1 MASVSRMLIL
11 SPALAAL
18 AAAALP
24 ASPAAAQAPRPVVR
38 PATETMDAL
47 PALAAAPQHAPP
59 AVMRLTLEEAKQ
71 RAVSNS
77 KLLGAA
83 AHNVDSKGYAV
94 RAMRADYFPKVIGT
108 ELYMH
113 FNDDLGSVLTVGRKT
128 TRGPLGV
135 RTFTVPGR
143 VLSFAVVNQD
153 TSVASVNAVQPLTDL
168 LKVRQGVKIA
178 QADQGIAQAELE
190 AGTRKIVSGVEQL
203 YWGLLAARR
212 IQAGA
217 QEGMRGA
224 EMLAK
229 TGSLEGRTALV
240 EAQQG
245 LQQVDQQIADLQEQ
259 MNGLL
264 DLPLCTTLDLV
275 EPPLPGVP
283 FHCADDV
290 VGLALANSP
299 EIREAQET
307 IAKAEA
313 AVAAG
318 KLDYVPSIAVVG
330 GYSNQTFADYI
341 QPNFSYVGVVG
352 SYTFIDWGK
361 RKNTIR
367 ERQQLL
373 AAAHLKLQAT
383 QDDVRQKAVKAFRE
397 VGETLAALQTA
408 QQLVE
413 LRKEAE
419 KAATTPQALR
429 NPAPLLEA
437 TKARALAEVD
447 AIKADLAYRQAYVNL
462 MILIGKQ

>member
-1 MASVSRMLIL
+1 MTSVTRLVFL
-11 SPALAAL
+11 SPALTAL
-18 AAAALP
+18 TLAALP
-24 ASPAAAQAPRPVVR
+24 ASPAQAPRPVIR
-38 PATETMDAL
+38 LTMEPMDAP

-83 AHNVDSKGYAV
+83 AHNVESKGYAV
-94 RAMRADYFPKVIGT
+94 RAMRANYFPQVVGNAF
-108 ELYMH
+108 YFH
-113 FNDDLGSVLTVGRKT
+113 FNDDLGDVLT
-128 TRGPLGV
+128 TRRREISGPLG
-135 RTFTVPGR
+135 RPTFTTPGR
-143 VLSFAVVNQD
+143 VIDFAVINQD
-153 TSVASVNAVQPLTDL
+153 TEVTAVNAIQPLTDL

-217 QEGMRGA
+217 QEGVRGA

-245 LQQVDQQIADLQEQ
+245 LQQVNQQVADLQEQ

-264 DLPLCTTLDLV
+264 DLPLCTTLELV
-275 EPPLPGVP
+275 EPPLPAVP
-283 FHCADDV
+283 FRCADDG
-290 VGLALANSP
+290 VGLALGNSP

-307 IAKAEA
+307 VAKAEA

-318 KLDYVPSIAVVG
+318 KLEYVPSIALMG
-330 GYSNQTFADYI
+330 GYANQTAADYI
-341 QPNFSYVGVVG
+341 QPNISYLGVVG
-352 SYTFIDWGK
+352 SYTFVDWGK

-367 ERQQLL
+367 ERQELL
-373 AAAHLKLQAT
+373 AAAHQKLQAT
-383 QDDVRQKAVKAFRE
+383 QDDVRQQAVKAFRE

-419 KAATTPQALR
+419 KAATTPEALR
-429 NPAPLLEA
+429 NPGPLLAA
-437 TKARALAEVD
+437 TRARALAEVD